1 MASQLRQLVDKAK
14 QPFLP
19 GGKLE
24 KLHYVFD
31 GFDTFLFVPN
41 ETTKAKG
48 VQIKDAVDLKRM
60 MITVV
65 IAMIPCLLFGIW
77 NVGHQHA
84 LATGTEIDLLGKVLI
99 GLKATLPVIIVSYGV
114 GLGIEFLFTTLKKEP
129 INEGF
134 LVTGMLIPLVMPPT
148 IPLWQVALATAF
160 AVIIGKEAFGGTGFN
175 VLNVALTARAF
186 LYFAYP
192 QQISGEVWTYLG
204 DATTVNGYSGAT
216 ALALAAGTVD
226 SGVQATAAFASSW
239 YTDMFSSMNL
249 FIGTVPGSIGETS
262 TLMALLGA
270 FILVATGVGSW
281 KIIVATFGGAYL
293 TAAALYAAA
302 NFESLFGAYPGI
314 AVRVILFILSIAL
327 TVGAGFLIKNK
338 ELKYAGIGVGVSV
351 ILFAALI
358 LGQAGNQYMGMPP
371 HYHLII
377 GGLAFGAVF
386 MATDPVSA
394 AHTEAGKWLYGIL
407 IGTITVIIRVFNPA
421 YPEGIM
427 LAVLLMNVIAP
438 LIDFY
443 VISANKKTRLQRV
456 AAV

>member
-1 MASQLRQLVDKAK
+1 MSSKIRQLVDKVK
-14 QPFLP
+14 EPFNP

-41 ETTKAKG
+41 ETTNTKG
-48 VQIKDAVDLKRM
+48 AQIKDAVDLKRM

-65 IAMIPCLLFGIW
+65 IAMIPCLVFGIW

-84 LATGTEIDLLGKVLI
+84 LATGAEMALLDKVLI
-99 GLKATLPVIIVSYGV
+99 GLKTTLPIIIVSYGV

-134 LVTGMLIPLVMPPT
+134 LVTGMLIPLVMPAT

-160 AVIIGKEAFGGTGFN
+160 AVIIGKEAFCGTGFN

-192 QQISGEVWTYLG
+192 MQISGEVWTYLG
-204 DATTVNGYSGAT
+204 DAVTVNGYSGAT
-216 ALALAAGTVD
+216 ALAIAAESVDKGTAV
-226 SGVQATAAFASSW
+226 TAAFASSW

-249 FIGTVPGSIGETS
+249 FIGAVPGSIGETS
-262 TLMALLGA
+262 TLMALIGA
-270 FILVATGVGSW
+270 AILVLTGVGSW
-281 KIIVATFGGAYL
+281 KIIVATFGGAFI
-293 TAAALYAAA
+293 TGAALYSAA
-302 NFESLFGAYPGI
+302 NFVDLFGPYPGM
-314 AVRVILFILSIAL
+314 AVRAVLFIITVAL
-327 TVGAGFLIKNK
+327 TIGAGFLIKNK
-338 ELKYAGIGVGVSV
+338 EIKYLAFGVGISL
-351 ILFAALI
+351 ILFSALL
-358 LGQAGNQYMGMPP
+358 LGEATNAYMAMPP

-377 GGLAFGAVF
+377 GGMAFGAVF

-394 AHTEAGKWLYGIL
+394 AHTEPGKWLYGIL
-407 IGTITVIIRVFNPA
+407 IGTVTVIIRVFNPA

-427 LAVLLMNVIAP
+427 LAILLMNVIAP

-443 VISANKKTRLQRV
+443 VINANKKTRLSRV
-456 AAV
+456 ATV